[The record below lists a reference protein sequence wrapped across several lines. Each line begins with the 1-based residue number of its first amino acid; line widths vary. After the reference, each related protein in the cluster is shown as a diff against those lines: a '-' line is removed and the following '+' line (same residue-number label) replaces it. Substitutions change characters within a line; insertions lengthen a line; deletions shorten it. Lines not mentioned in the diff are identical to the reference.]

1 MTFIPNRL
9 QHLAYMQEALKQAQ
23 LAYDLQEIPVGAVV
37 VAPDGEI
44 IGRGYNRTIMDSDPT
59 AHAEVMALRM
69 AAQHL
74 NNYRLPQCRL
84 YVTLE
89 PCPMCLGAI
98 VHARIKQVIFGAS
111 DPKTGACGGVI
122 AMHAN
127 PLLNHQTTISTGVL
141 SEECAGLLR
150 RFFQERRKSNE
161 HKPKKSG

>member
-44 IGRGYNRTIMDSDPT
+44 IGRGYNRTIIDSDPT